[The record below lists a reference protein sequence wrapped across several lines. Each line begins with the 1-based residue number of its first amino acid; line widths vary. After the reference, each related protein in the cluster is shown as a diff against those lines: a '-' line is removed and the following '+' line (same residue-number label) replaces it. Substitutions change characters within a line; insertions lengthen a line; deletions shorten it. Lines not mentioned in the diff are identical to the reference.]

1 MSDSIPTTD
10 GYTDV
15 LKTLG
20 MAANDDHN
28 LPFVQLGDIFY
39 HSSECL
45 LFAVVNA
52 SCDLQ
57 YVPDHVWKA
66 RKVKERDA
74 RTRDKLDSVL
84 LVPGSLRIATQSPT
98 SQLTTGLIRIDSEW
112 RAIDWFPKQMI
123 SIPHGA
129 IRSVLQNRGYRHE
142 CRLQMSRAIELQ
154 QSCFA
159 QHSRVGLEVQ
169 PPLHREVTIKLFANV
184 DGVISPFET
193 DPKIEAVAF
202 HSSQHRVAVIKYDA
216 LSQLRDVVESSTEA
230 AAAQAELSSRFFQLH
245 KAPIIIPEKVVMTD
259 SVESNVTELKI
270 LVENMPNK
278 FPKFGASLG
287 EPFARAKCNKKFS
300 VVLSISGE

>member
-1 MSDSIPTTD
+1 MGDPVTTTD
-10 GYTDV
+10 GYTDI
-15 LKTLG
+15 LQTLG
-20 MAANDDHN
+20 MTADEASD

-66 RKVKERDA
+66 RKVKARDA

-84 LVPGSLRIATQSPT
+84 LVPGSFRNATQPPA

-112 RAIDWFPKQMI
+112 RAIDWFPKQII

-129 IRSVLQNRGYRHE
+129 IRSVLQGRGYRHE

-169 PPLHREVTIKLFANV
+169 PPLHREVTINLFSNIG
-184 DGVISPFET
+184 GVISPFGT
-193 DPKIEAVAF
+193 DFEIEAVAF
-202 HSSQHRVAVIKYDA
+202 HSKQHRVAVIKYDA
-216 LSQLRDVVESSTEA
+216 LSALRDAIASASEA
-230 AAAQAELSSRFFQLH
+230 AAAQEELNSHFFQLH
-245 KAPIIIPEKVVMTD
+245 KAPIVIPEKVVVTD
-259 SVESNVTELKI
+259 SVESNVSDLKI
-270 LVENMPNK
+270 LVGNTATK
-278 FPKFGASLG
+278 FPKFGVSRG
-287 EPFARAKCNKKFS
+287 EPFARKKCNSKFS